1 MRTIN
6 NKLNKINNKKFINS
20 IKSSIIK
27 ILEKY
32 KFLEETNARF
42 SPEAIELAAKFSL
55 IISKRLLQTVDT
67 YITPEIIYKNAE
79 KYLKGELKYHSL
91 HQSRKVFLSNK
102 PIKNKISKS
111 TTQSTNQPTN
121 QPTNQSTTQIN
132 FKVFRYLLP
141 KNKSISNIGSTSL
154 AYIIEY
160 IITEL
165 LELSTIQANNIIFPE
180 DIVSIIT
187 KDHELKSCITNM

>member
-32 KFLEETNARF
+32 KFLGETNARF

-55 IISKRLLQTVDT
+55 IISKRLLQTKDT

-102 PIKNKISKS
+102 PIKNKIPKS
-111 TTQSTNQPTN
+111 TTQSTI
-121 QPTNQSTTQIN
+121 QSTIQIN
-132 FKVFRYLLP
+132 FKVFRCLLP
-141 KNKSISNIGSTSL
+141 KNKSISNIASTSL
-154 AYIIEY
+154 AYILEY

-187 KDHELKSCITNM
+187 KDQELKYCLT